1 LGSFG
6 SLAFMITH
14 GNNSAFGENVTDLLV
29 GCKRSKLGNNQEDA
43 KDMMEERHRYF
54 RNYRKLPK

>member
-1 LGSFG
+1 
-6 SLAFMITH
+6 MITH

-54 RNYRKLPK
+54 RNYGKLPK